1 MIDKTIETFNNFFS
15 IIFFIAEPKFP
26 IRKAII
32 KNLEPLVIKETIIKY
47 NKLKCTKP
55 LVIVSSLKGM
65 GEKPAIASIV
75 IHATTPPSEDTLSFK
90 NDVLS
95 TP

>member
-47 NKLKCTKP
+47 DKLK
-55 LVIVSSLKGM
+55 VSM
-65 GEKPAIASIV
+65 
-75 IHATTPPSEDTLSFK
+75 
-90 NDVLS
+90 VLS
-95 TP
+95 IILIIFAYLIYKLLVNFIS